1 MHSGIVYFYIACGGA
16 AGACMRFFISQQVV
30 QGFGNCFPFATLL
43 VNVIGSFSLGFL
55 YSLIA
60 QRQMEAVLWKTALG
74 IGFCGA
80 FTTFSTFSVD
90 SLMLLQQGLWI
101 KGLLNVFLNL
111 SCSLCAAWLGT
122 VIATAFVKNQ

>member
-1 MHSGIVYFYIACGGA
+1 MQSGIVYLYIACGGA
-16 AGACMRFFISQQVV
+16 AGACMRFFMTQLILQWFGR
-30 QGFGNCFPFATLL
+30 GFPYGTLL

-74 IGFCGA
+74 TGLFGA

-90 SLMLLQQGLWI
+90 TLMLLQQGLWI
-101 KGLLNVFLNL
+101 KGLLNIFLNL

-122 VIATAFVKNQ
+122 VMVTTFVKEQ